1 MKKLMMMVMMVVMM
15 ASMSLTA
22 YAGEKSK
29 NNFKKVDRFYA
40 DEIVYDLPHAE
51 LSSGMEFITRIDDD
65 NYVIG
70 CDDDGTITIKEYCD
84 GRIEYAT
91 LDVYVDDGDTMVLF
105 YDWYGN
111 ECVETI
117 NGSAYAEEMYNR

>member
-22 YAGEKSK
+22 YAGESK

-70 CDDDGTITIKEYCD
+70 CDDDGTITIKKYCN

-91 LDVYVDDGDTMVLF
+91 LDVYVDGNTMVLF
-105 YDWYGN
+105 YDLDGN
-111 ECVETI
+111 EYAETI
-117 NGSAYAEEMYNR
+117 NGSAYAEEMYNRS